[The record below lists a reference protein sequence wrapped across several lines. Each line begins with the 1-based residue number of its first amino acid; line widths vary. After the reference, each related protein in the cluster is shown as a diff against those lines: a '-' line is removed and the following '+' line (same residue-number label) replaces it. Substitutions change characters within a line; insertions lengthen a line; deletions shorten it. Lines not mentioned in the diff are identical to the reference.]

1 MTARIK
7 KLAFDALALL
17 GSGLLGFALVF
28 ALAGAATSES
38 MGGDHAPSI
47 FGNLKV
53 VEADTLVDHNNQ
65 PLLGAYDYETRTV
78 FVLKKLK
85 GRWRQAVIY
94 HEACHASL
102 EDHNLHA
109 RIPPPAEEEICD
121 AIGNSW
127 AAHK

>member
-1 MTARIK
+1 MKTRLK
-7 KLAFDALALL
+7 SLGQDAVAVLC
-17 GSGLLGFALVF
+17 GFLLGFSLIF
-28 ALAGAATSES
+28 ALAGAATPS